1 MILLNPLQAAM
12 LALTAKKGG
21 LGVLDYP
28 ALLRIKLGNIQ
39 TDEVAKDLNALM
51 HLGLVKVLHG
61 CNLWYVTDEGLNQ
74 LLCEHVLAITVSFS
88 RSLSPGQ
95 GLNVI
100 EYLKI
105 LKDDL
110 GIPATHEQVS
120 GALIGLMHLGLTKV
134 THGPNYWYATDAGF
148 NYKAEAPVAA

>member
-51 HLGLVKVLHG
+51 H
-61 CNLWYVTDEGLNQ
+61 
-74 LLCEHVLAITVSFS
+74 
-88 RSLSPGQ
+88 
-95 GLNVI
+95 
-100 EYLKI
+100 
-105 LKDDL
+105 
-110 GIPATHEQVS
+110 
-120 GALIGLMHLGLTKV
+120 
-134 THGPNYWYATDAGF
+134 
-148 NYKAEAPVAA
+148 